1 MQKAIPFKDKDEL
14 GLILGIYDRNARAIR
29 ENTGAKI
36 FVRNGEIHVMGSRKS
51 VEKAADVLLK
61 VREIAVAH
69 GQVPEEELRVLLGGN
84 AKREMTPQALSS
96 QSAGIFRRQIE
107 VEPRTPGQA
116 AYMKLMDENSIVISV
131 GPAGTG
137 KTLLAISKAVTA
149 LRTGAARRIILVRP
163 VVEAG
168 ERLGFLPGD
177 IEAKINPYL
186 RPVYDALNRFL
197 EFGQLR
203 RLIDND
209 VIEIVPLAYMRG
221 RTLDDAYI
229 VLDEGQN
236 ATHEQMKM
244 FLTRLGER
252 SKMVVTG
259 DITQIDL
266 PAHKGSGLVEA
277 IKLFRGV
284 IGIGVAEL
292 TNSDI
297 VRHPLVQKIVEVYE
311 RHEKRR

>member
-14 GLILGIYDRNARAIR
+14 ALILGLYDRNARAIR

-36 FVRNGEIHVMGSRKS
+36 YVRNGEIHVMGSRKA
-51 VEKAADVLLK
+51 VEKAAEVLLK

-69 GQVPEEELRVLLGGN
+69 GQIPEEELRELLDGS
-84 AKREMTPQALSS
+84 AKREMTQQTLASPS
-96 QSAGIFRRQIE
+96 GGVFRRRIE
-107 VEPRTPGQA
+107 IEPRTPGQA
-116 AYMKLMDENSIVISV
+116 AYMRLMDENSIVISV

-149 LRTGAARRIILVRP
+149 LRTGAVLRIILVRP

-197 EFGQLR
+197 EYGQLR

-284 IGIGVAEL
+284 VGIGVAEL